1 MENETIPVQTKKP
14 FPLRAILTI
23 IGLGLI
29 GLLAWLFWPAPKQ
42 NAVAPV
48 ETAAKAAEAANEGP
62 RSMIELSAQAM
73 TRADIKT
80 TAVELG
86 QISDEL
92 SVAGRLA
99 LNEDEV
105 VLVGTIVTGRVTR
118 VLAMVGDQVKEK
130 QSLIY
135 IHSHELVDARAAEAK
150 ARVAVTDREK
160 ALAYAKAELER
171 AERLLEA
178 KAVSKREHALA
189 LANVNVANAELE
201 QARAELTRASEF
213 LEHLSV
219 PHDSHEDI
227 VVFSPISGIVIKRN
241 VSVGTVVSE
250 AMDLMKVAN
259 LSTLWA
265 IAQVPEKQAAVVRT
279 GQSVSVELPAFNN
292 ARFPG
297 RIVHIGDSLDPET
310 RTVQVRCLIQNPRRN
325 LRPEMFATVH
335 ISNGATTPA
344 ITVPRDSVFEIDK
357 DKVVF
362 LAAGEGKF
370 EKRKV
375 ETGREQGGRLEIL
388 SGLKPGDKIVTH
400 GGFFIKSEFLKGSMA
415 EE

>member
-23 IGLGLI
+23 IGVGMV
-29 GLLAWLFWPAPKQ
+29 GLLAWLFWPVQKQ
-42 NAVAPV
+42 SAVAPA
-48 ETAAKAAEAANEGP
+48 ETAKPAEKATEGAP
-62 RSMIELSAQAM
+62 DLIELSAQAIA
-73 TRADIKT
+73 RGEIKT
-80 TAVELG
+80 TAVETT
-86 QISDEL
+86 QVSDEL

-99 LNEDEV
+99 LNEDAAV
-105 VLVGTIVTGRVTR
+105 RVGTIVTGRVTR
-118 VLAMVGDQVKEK
+118 LLAMVGDHVKEK

-150 ARVAVTDREK
+150 ARVAVTDKEK
-160 ALAYAKAELER
+160 SLAYARAELDR

-178 KAVSKREHALA
+178 KAVSKREHAHA
-189 LANVNVANAELE
+189 LANVNAATAELE
-201 QARAELTRASEF
+201 QAKAEFTRASEF

-227 VVFSPISGIVIKRN
+227 VVYSPISGIVLKRN

-250 AMDLMKVAN
+250 ATDLMVVAN

-265 IAQVPEKQAAVVRT
+265 IAQVPEKQAAVVRV
-279 GQSVSVELPAFNN
+279 GQGVSVELPAFNN
-292 ARFPG
+292 ARFSG

-310 RTVQVRCLIQNPRRN
+310 RTVQVRCMIQNPRGN

-335 ISNGATTPA
+335 ISSGASASA
-344 ITVPRDSVFEIDK
+344 ITIPRDSIFEVDK
-357 DKVVF
+357 EKVVF
-362 LAAGEGKF
+362 LPAGEGKF

-375 ETGREQGGRLEIL
+375 ETGRDIGDRVEVLA
-388 SGLKPGDKIVTH
+388 GLKAGDKIVTH